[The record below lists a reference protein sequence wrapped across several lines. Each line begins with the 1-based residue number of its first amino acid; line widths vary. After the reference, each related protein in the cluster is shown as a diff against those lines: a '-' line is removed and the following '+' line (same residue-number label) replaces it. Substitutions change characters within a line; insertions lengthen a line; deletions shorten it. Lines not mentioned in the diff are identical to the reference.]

1 MDRCHVDTQDILFP
15 FIPISIIDV
24 EARGC
29 VGRAYYDTLYAYA
42 NIILYGVLKINDHMA
57 SLILKK

>member
-1 MDRCHVDTQDILFP
+1 MSCGYTGYPFP